1 MINNNSELS
10 NNADVITEGMFSVF
24 DNARWK
30 KKDILS
36 NVSSLYLQRYDYQ
49 EALEKDKSASG
60 KVILE
65 KAQ

>member
-49 EALEKDKSASG
+49 EALE
-60 KVILE
+60 
-65 KAQ
+65 

>member
-36 NVSSLYLQRYDYQ
+36 NVPVCICSVMIIKRL
-49 EALEKDKSASG
+49 
-60 KVILE
+60 
-65 KAQ
+65 